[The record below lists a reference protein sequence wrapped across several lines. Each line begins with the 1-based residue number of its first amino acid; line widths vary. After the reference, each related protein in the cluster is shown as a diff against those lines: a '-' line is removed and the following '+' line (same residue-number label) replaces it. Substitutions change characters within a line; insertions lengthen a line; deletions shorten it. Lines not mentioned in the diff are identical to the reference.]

1 MKKKYHPFL
10 SCLLLVAILLALF
23 FYFDYQHILFL
34 RPKSQHRPRQ
44 CDSSSFVLMFY
55 HFKYSLFYPHTH
67 SNLGKDGLSIGE
79 FPIIYYFDS
88 LLYRI
93 FGVKEYLIKLV
104 NYLLF
109 YAGMVYLFKLCCMFF
124 NKKYVAYLVIIFVSS
139 IPIVS
144 FYAITALP
152 NVTAL
157 SFTIIGLFYCIN
169 FINQKQKVYLFLS
182 IVFFSLSILLKMS
195 AAIVYLSICIVFIF
209 YAIIHNRIYLHT
221 RLNLLFFLITPI
233 FFVIAWYLWTQYCVT
248 KLGAAPFLLQIVPIW
263 KENSIGKSD
272 IIERIYSEWW
282 QTIMYK
288 PMIIFF
294 IVGLFAIFISK
305 EINNATKLF
314 FLSILVGSIAYFLLF
329 YFQFYHHDYYYLE
342 LLPLFIVIFVFT
354 LFIICRLNNRILKNV
369 LILTVSIA
377 VLLNVLNAKKIM
389 SYRYSDAYIWDN
401 DYDDYETL
409 GEKLDAIGSTFKDQ
423 VVIVGDSGF
432 NTAQY
437 LIDRRGWTDYNGTS
451 LNQIKQYINT
461 GAKYLIC
468 KSGYIDTH
476 LDIKPLID
484 KLVIKHNSL
493 YVYEFKTPK

>member
-1 MKKKYHPFL
+1 MKRQHQ
-10 SCLLLVAILLALF
+10 ILLSFFILVVVLLMLF
-23 FYFDYQHILFL
+23 FYFDYHHILFL

-67 SNLGKDGLSIGE
+67 SNLGQNGLSIGE

-109 YAGMVYLFKLCCMFF
+109 CTGMIYLFKLCRIFF
-124 NKKYVAYLVIIFVSS
+124 NKAYIPYLVIIFVSS

-152 NVTAL
+152 NITAL
-157 SFTIIGLFYCIN
+157 CFTIIGLYYCIS
-169 FINQKQKVYLFLS
+169 FINKNRKIYLFLS
-182 IVFFSLSILLKMS
+182 ILFFSLSVLLKMS
-195 AAIVYLSICIVFIF
+195 AAIVYLSICVVFIF
-209 YAIIHNRIYLHT
+209 YAIFHNRIYLHT
-221 RLNLLFFLITPI
+221 RLNLLLFLIAPV
-233 FFVIAWYLWTQYCVT
+233 FFVLAWYLWTHYCIT
-248 KLGAAPFLLQIVPIW
+248 KLGAAPFLLQTVPIW

-288 PMIIFF
+288 PMIVFF
-294 IVGLFAIFISK
+294 IVGLFSIFISK
-305 EINNATKLF
+305 EINNTTKLF
-314 FLSILVGSIAYFLLF
+314 FLSILCGCTAYFLLF

-342 LLPLFIVIFVFT
+342 ILPLFIFIFVFT
-354 LFIICRLNNRILKNV
+354 LFIICRLNNKILKNV

-377 VLLNVLNAKKIM
+377 VLLNVINAKKIM
-389 SYRYSDAYIWDN
+389 SYRYSNAYIWDN

-437 LIDRRGWTDYNGTS
+437 LINRRGWTDYNGTS
-451 LNQIKQYINT
+451 LNQINQYINV

-468 KSGYIDTH
+468 KSDYVETH
-476 LDIKPLID
+476 LEIKPLIN

-493 YVYEFKTPK
+493 YVYEFKK